1 MRKHPAPL
9 SSLPVSPAL
18 KSFAVLA
25 AAAVLAACT
34 AQAKPEAAPP
44 PAQVTITAVDFK
56 DLRQWDD
63 FTGRLE
69 AVDTVDI
76 RPRVGGYIDGA
87 RFEEGARVRKGQVLF
102 QIDPRPYQAEA
113 NRAAAEVDRAK
124 AQLNLA
130 VVNRERGRRLI
141 EQNALAQS
149 EFDRLSAEEKAAQAN
164 VAAAAAT
171 YQTARLNL
179 EWTRVVSPIDGRV
192 SKAAITRGNLVTP
205 SDLLTT
211 VVSDSPIYATFN
223 ADEQT
228 FLKYASA
235 ERGKASPVYMGLMTE
250 DGYPHQGQ
258 LKFIDNAMDAKSG
271 TINGRAIFDNADGRF
286 TPGLFAR
293 IRMVSDTSQVVALAP
308 DRAIATDLGKRYVVV
323 VGANNKAE
331 YRPVEIGPLAGSLR
345 IIRTGL
351 KPGDKVIV
359 GGLQKVK
366 PGDVVKPVVIKTET
380 AGDLRQFE
388 TAPQRVA
395 MINSVGQN

>member
-1 MRKHPAPL
+1 MRKHPAL
-9 SSLPVSPAL
+9 AL

-34 AQAKPEAAPP
+34 AQAKQEAAAPP
-44 PAQVTITAVDFK
+44 PAAVTITDVAFK

-76 RPRVGGYIDGA
+76 RPRVSGYIDGA

-164 VAAAAAT
+164 LGAANAA
-171 YQTARLNL
+171 YQTAKLNL

-192 SKAAITRGNLVTP
+192 SKALITRGNLVTP
-205 SDLLTT
+205 SNLLTT
-211 VVSDSPIYATFN
+211 VVSDTPIYATFN

-235 ERGKASPVYMGLMTE
+235 ERGKGGPVYLGLMTE
-250 DGYPHQGQ
+250 DGYPHVGKLQ
-258 LKFIDNAMDAKSG
+258 FIDNAMDARSG

-293 IRMVSDTSQVVALAP
+293 IRMVSDTSQTVALAP
-308 DRAIATDLGKRYVVV
+308 DRAVATDLGKRYVVV
-323 VGANNKAE
+323 VSANNKAE
-331 YRPVEIGPLAGSLR
+331 YRPVEIGPLAGNLR
-345 IIRTGL
+345 IIRSGL
-351 KPGDKVIV
+351 KPGDRVIV

-366 PGDVVKPVVIKTET
+366 PGDTVAPVKVKTDMS
-380 AGDLRQFE
+380 ADLSQFE
-388 TAPQRVA
+388 AAPQRVA

>member
-1 MRKHPAPL
+1 MKKRWILA
-9 SSLPVSPAL
+9 SVAAVAVIGSYAL
-18 KSFAVLA
+18 LNGHDNPHAQA
-25 AAAVLAACT
+25 AAGG
-34 AQAKPEAAPP
+34 PP
-44 PAQVTITAVDFK
+44 PVTVAQVLVRNVD
-56 DLRQWDD
+56 DSGE
-63 FTGRLE
+63 FTGRLQ
-69 AVDTVDI
+69 AIDTI
-76 RPRVGGYIDGA
+76 ELRPRVSGYVDSIH
-87 RFEEGARVRKGQVLF
+87 FTEGASVKKGQLLF

-113 NRAAAEVDRAK
+113 NRAEAEVARAK
-124 AQLNLA
+124 AQLDLA

-164 VAAAAAT
+164 LGAANAA

-192 SKAAITRGNLVTP
+192 SKAVITRGNLVTP
-205 SDLLTT
+205 ADLLTT
-211 VVSDSPIYATFN
+211 VVSDTPIYAAFN

-271 TINGRAIFDNADGRF
+271 TISGRAIFNNADGRF

-293 IRMVSDTSQVVALAP
+293 IRLVSDTSATVALAP
-308 DRAIATDLGKRYVVV
+308 DRAVATDLGKRFVVV

-331 YRPVEIGPLAGSLR
+331 YRPVEIGPLAGNLR

-351 KPGDKVIV
+351 KPGDRVIV

-366 PGDVVKPVVIKTET
+366 PGDTVNPVTIKT
-380 AGDLRQFE
+380 DLSSDLSQFE
-388 TAPQRVA
+388 SGPQRVA
-395 MINSVGQN
+395 MINSVSQN

>member
-1 MRKHPAPL
+1 MRKHPAL
-9 SSLPVSPAL
+9 AL

-34 AQAKPEAAPP
+34 AQAKQEAAAPP
-44 PAQVTITAVDFK
+44 PAAVTITDVAFK

-76 RPRVGGYIDGA
+76 RPRVSGYIDGA

-113 NRAAAEVDRAK
+113 NRAAAEVDRAQ

-164 VAAAAAT
+164 LGAANAA
-171 YQTARLNL
+171 YQTAKLNL

-192 SKAAITRGNLVTP
+192 SKAVITRGNLVTP
-205 SDLLTT
+205 SNLLTT
-211 VVSDSPIYATFN
+211 VVSDTPIYATFN

-235 ERGKASPVYMGLMTE
+235 ERGKGGPVYLGLMTE
-250 DGYPHQGQ
+250 DGYPHVGKLQ
-258 LKFIDNAMDAKSG
+258 FIDNAMDARSG

-293 IRMVSDTSQVVALAP
+293 IRMVSDTSQTVALAP
-308 DRAIATDLGKRYVVV
+308 DRAVATDLGKRYVVV
-323 VGANNKAE
+323 VSANNKAE
-331 YRPVEIGPLAGSLR
+331 YRPVEIGPLAGNLR
-345 IIRTGL
+345 IIRSGL
-351 KPGDKVIV
+351 KPGDRVIV

-366 PGDVVKPVVIKTET
+366 PGDTVAPVKVKTDMS
-380 AGDLRQFE
+380 ADLSQFE
-388 TAPQRVA
+388 AAPQRVA

>member
-1 MRKHPAPL
+1 MSLRPAFT
-9 SSLPVSPAL
+9 
-18 KSFAVLA
+18 SFAGLA
-25 AAAVLAACT
+25 AMAVLAACS
-34 AQAKPEAAPP
+34 AQAKQEVAPP
-44 PAQVTITAVDFK
+44 PAQVTITSVAFK
-56 DLRQWDD
+56 ELRQWDD

-69 AVDTVDI
+69 AIDTVDI
-76 RPRVGGYIDGA
+76 RPRVSGFIDGA

-113 NRAAAEVDRAK
+113 NRAQAEVARAK
-124 AQLNLA
+124 AQLDLA

-164 VAAAAAT
+164 LGAAT
-171 YQTARLNL
+171 AAYQTAKLNL

-192 SKAAITRGNLVTP
+192 SKAVITRGNLVTP
-205 SDLLTT
+205 SNLLTT
-211 VVSDSPIYATFN
+211 VVSDTPIYATFN

-258 LKFIDNAMDAKSG
+258 LKFIDNALDAKSG
-271 TINGRAIFDNADGRF
+271 TINGRAIFANADGRF

-293 IRMVSDTSQVVALAP
+293 IRMVSDTSQTVALAP
-308 DRAIATDLGKRYVVV
+308 DRAVATDLGKRYVVV

-331 YRPVEIGPLAGSLR
+331 YRPVEIGPLAGNLR

-351 KPGDKVIV
+351 KPGDRVIV

-366 PGDVVKPVVIKTET
+366 PGDTVTPVVVKT
-380 AGDLRQFE
+380 DLSSDLSQFE
-388 TAPQRVA
+388 SGPQRVA